1 MSFAPTRVGLGY
13 DNRTAST
20 RLVGRGQAARIE
32 QRTGSADIT
41 PYFLIAA
48 SLASG
53 LYGLENNLPPA
64 EILEGNGYYNEKLEK
79 IPRSLV
85 QAVALFG
92 KSEKAVEYFGREF
105 VYIFNEL
112 INFDINVH
120 NTTVSEWERE
130 RYLEN
135 S

>member
-13 DNRTAST
+13 DNRTVST
-20 RLVGRGQAARIE
+20 RLVGRGGATRIE
-32 QRTGSADIT
+32 QRTGSADAN

-53 LYGLENNLPPA
+53 LYGLEQKLPAPK
-64 EILEGNGYYNEKLEK
+64 IIEGNGYYNESLEK
-79 IPRSLV
+79 MPRSLV
-85 QAVALFG
+85 QSAPLFENSTKALNYFG
-92 KSEKAVEYFGREF
+92 KEF
-105 VYIFNEL
+105 VEIFAEL
-112 INFDINVH
+112 INFDIGVH
-120 NTTVSEWERE
+120 NSAVSEWERE

>member
-1 MSFAPTRVGLGY
+1 VGKGE
-13 DNRTAST
+13 A
-20 RLVGRGQAARIE
+20 VRIE
-32 QRTGSADIT
+32 QRTGSADAN

-53 LYGLENNLPPA
+53 LYGLENRLPPA
-64 EILEGNGYYNEKLEK
+64 EIIEGNGYYNDSLEK
-79 IPRSLV
+79 MPRSLV
-85 QAVALFG
+85 QAAALFE
-92 KSEKAVEYFGREF
+92 KSEKAVEYFGKEF
-105 VYIFNEL
+105 VYIFSEL